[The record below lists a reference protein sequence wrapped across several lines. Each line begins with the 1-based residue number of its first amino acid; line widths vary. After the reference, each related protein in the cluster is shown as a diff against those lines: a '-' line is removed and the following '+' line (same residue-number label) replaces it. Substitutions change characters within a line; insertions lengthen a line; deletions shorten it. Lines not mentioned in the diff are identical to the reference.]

1 MDCNIIAHFNS
12 GVESSKQPLKSIVF
26 PVENGTKSAL
36 TNSLVNFQKEV
47 NTFLTECIEKLMI
60 QKTSA
65 HVDGM
70 YSSLLY

>member
-47 NTFLTECIEKLMI
+47 NTFLTECIEKS